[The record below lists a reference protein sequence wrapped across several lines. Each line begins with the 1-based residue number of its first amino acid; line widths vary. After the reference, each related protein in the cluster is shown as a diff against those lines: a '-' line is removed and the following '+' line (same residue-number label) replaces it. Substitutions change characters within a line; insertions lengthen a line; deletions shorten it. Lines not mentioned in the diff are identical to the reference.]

1 MTVHKLT
8 DDFYEEAYTLI
19 GIHCSLDSYRLAYF
33 INGMLH
39 LKLARLPKDL
49 ILYGEAT
56 FAVYECYEETT
67 DLLWNLVAN
76 RSRVAVQNTSNTLDM
91 FPVPDGMENR
101 YVLPE
106 YPKVDHLLK
115 IDDGEGGFSKV
126 SEVLKLIKRIPQ
138 VITAYELETDQLK
151 SKSNLIFLANA

>member
-8 DDFYEEAYTLI
+8 EDFYEDTYTLI
-19 GIHCSLDSYRLAYF
+19 AIHSSLDSYRLAYF
-33 INGMLH
+33 LNGV
-39 LKLARLPKDL
+39 LKIKLSRLPKDL
-49 ILYGEAT
+49 LLGEGAA
-56 FAVYECYEETT
+56 FAVYESYDETT

-76 RSRVAVQNTSNTLDM
+76 KTNVAVQKQDIALDM
-91 FPVPDGMENR
+91 FAAPVGVEAH

-115 IDDGEGGFSKV
+115 IDDGEGSFSKV
-126 SEVLKLIKRIPQ
+126 LDVLKLIKRMPQ